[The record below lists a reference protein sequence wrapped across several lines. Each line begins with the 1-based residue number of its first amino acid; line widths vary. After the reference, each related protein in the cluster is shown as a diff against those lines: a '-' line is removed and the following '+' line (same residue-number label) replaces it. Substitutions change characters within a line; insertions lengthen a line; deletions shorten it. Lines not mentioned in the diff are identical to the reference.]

1 MEKLCRDQ
9 LIGKLV
15 ALFKGAD
22 QQSIDDAVAQAKDQ
36 LTQEAKQMKRGD
48 LEKLFD
54 AQIAILKDRGVPE
67 QIVEIFQGQKAA
79 VLKKASEMTFGK
91 DNIPFLPVIPR
102 TFRGPYDLMT
112 MVRNGSK
119 AGYTYFNPTVISDV
133 VDAPKEP
140 YYIYDVEGG
149 ESTLGKSPDTVEKV
163 FKQQKRSP
171 LTAAEVMALCV
182 HTDVLSKHN
191 VWACGSRYGGSVGVP
206 DVCLDVVGWPRLG
219 WDYANDSGGR
229 WGSASCGS
237 R

>member
-36 LTQEAKQMKRGD
+36 LTQEAKQMKQGD

-102 TFRGPYDLMT
+102 TFRSPYDLMA
-112 MVRNGSK
+112 MVRNGLK
-119 AGYTYFNPTVISDV
+119 VGFTHLNPTVISDV
-133 VDAPKEP
+133 GDVPREP
-140 YYIYDVEGG
+140 YYIYDVGGG
-149 ESTLGKSPDTVEKV
+149 ESTLGKSPDAVEKIL
-163 FKQQKRSP
+163 KQQKRFP
-171 LTAAEVMALCV
+171 LNAAEVMALCV
-182 HTDVLSKHN
+182 HMAVLSKHN
-191 VWACGSRYGGSVGVP
+191 VWVCGSRYGGSGGGP
-206 DVCLDVVGWPRLG
+206 DVYLDGDGRPELG
-219 WDYANDSGGR
+219 WGCADDSDDR
-229 WGSASCGS
+229 WRSASCGS